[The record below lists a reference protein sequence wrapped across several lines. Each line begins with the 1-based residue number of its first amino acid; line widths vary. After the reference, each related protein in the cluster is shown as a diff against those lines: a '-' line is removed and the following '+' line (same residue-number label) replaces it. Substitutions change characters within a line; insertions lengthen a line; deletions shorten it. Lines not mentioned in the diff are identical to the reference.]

1 MPLSSGSMPLSPVLA
16 DSGRPSGPGRLFR
29 SRHWRSARPAV
40 VTLVTATAV
49 VAGAGLAAAPAEAAV
64 AATVVWVSPSGND
77 GNPGT
82 SRQQPL
88 RTPEHAR
95 DVVRSM
101 NRNMAGDIAV
111 ILLPGTY
118 RLAQPLALD
127 AQDSGTNGH
136 TVAWTAAPGA
146 RPVFSGGVQ
155 INGWQRTS
163 PGSAVWSAPVPAGLA
178 TRQLYVD
185 GVRAQRASGPVP
197 VTLTST
203 STGYTASAPT
213 MASWRNPGAI
223 ELVYTGGDGYWGLR
237 TGGLGGWTE
246 PRCPVASISGTP
258 ITMAQPCWDN
268 STRRVNRTDGSG
280 RTVNLVGPSTLGCSC
295 SRRRATGSRHRHRR
309 TSATSWSASRQHAPS
324 PSASPPTP
332 HPPST

>member
-146 RPVFSGGVQ
+146 RRSGHPPALRRRRTGAARQRPGPGDADLDEHRVHRVGADDGELAQPQPDRARLHRWRRVLGPAHRRAGRLDRAAVPGGVDLRYYDHDGAAVLGQ
-155 INGWQRTS
+155 LDQAGQPHRRLRPHRQ
-163 PGSAVWSAPVPAGLA
+163 PGRSVHIGQQPAAGP
-178 TRQLYVD
+178 RRER
-185 GVRAQRASGPVP
+185 VRAARPA
-197 VTLTST
+197 
-203 STGYTASAPT
+203 
-213 MASWRNPGAI
+213 R
-223 ELVYTGGDGYWGLR
+223 
-237 TGGLGGWTE
+237 
-246 PRCPVASISGTP
+246 
-258 ITMAQPCWDN
+258 
-268 STRRVNRTDGSG
+268 
-280 RTVNLVGPSTLGCSC
+280 
-295 SRRRATGSRHRHRR
+295 
-309 TSATSWSASRQHAPS
+309 
-324 PSASPPTP
+324 
-332 HPPST
+332 

>member
-146 RPVFSGGVQ
+146 RPVFRSEHGRGHRRDTAARHVPPGAAAGPRRAGLRNQRPHSGVDRGAGCPAGVQ
-155 INGWQRTS
+155 IGTWPGTS
-163 PGSAVWSAPVPAGLA
+163 P
-178 TRQLYVD
+178 
-185 GVRAQRASGPVP
+185 
-197 VTLTST
+197 
-203 STGYTASAPT
+203 
-213 MASWRNPGAI
+213 
-223 ELVYTGGDGYWGLR
+223 
-237 TGGLGGWTE
+237 
-246 PRCPVASISGTP
+246 
-258 ITMAQPCWDN
+258 
-268 STRRVNRTDGSG
+268 
-280 RTVNLVGPSTLGCSC
+280 
-295 SRRRATGSRHRHRR
+295 
-309 TSATSWSASRQHAPS
+309 
-324 PSASPPTP
+324 
-332 HPPST
+332 